1 MNINGARYY
10 TSNIN
15 ENFSKS
21 FPASK
26 GKNNIVVECK
36 NKGGTALI
44 NRTIEALIP
53 SVGLKIILS
62 NDTDGAYT
70 DLHVYEPDGQHVY
83 WLNTSSKSG
92 GTFFLNKEG
101 DSFDKPGFG
110 PYIYQNITPLI
121 GIYKIDAN
129 YWPEGAIQHTLG
141 HLTII
146 TNEGTSRQ
154 NKKDI
159 YKPLARPGETV
170 TLAYLIFK
178 GNQQSPEIFVPD
190 QDDPKKFP
198 KIPSDLLK
206 KWSSSQNSEDQ
217 QSNTEQVEQNSA
229 ETVLNINK
237 LNSAYF
243 VFNNFEVKKNTL
255 PLTRILQ
262 K

>member
-1 MNINGARYY
+1 MY
-10 TSNIN
+10 
-15 ENFSKS
+15 
-21 FPASK
+21 
-26 GKNNIVVECK
+26 
-36 NKGGTALI
+36 
-44 NRTIEALIP
+44 
-53 SVGLKIILS
+53 IIRVF
-62 NDTDGAYT
+62 
-70 DLHVYEPDGQHVY
+70 DL
-83 WLNTSSKSG
+83 
-92 GTFFLNKEG
+92 
-101 DSFDKPGFG
+101 
-110 PYIYQNITPLI
+110 YI
-121 GIYKIDAN
+121 
-129 YWPEGAIQHTLG
+129 
-141 HLTII
+141 
-146 TNEGTSRQ
+146 
-154 NKKDI
+154 
-159 YKPLARPGETV
+159 
-170 TLAYLIFK
+170 LIFK